1 MNKLLQAAL
10 IDIDH
15 YKDRPG
21 YPEHWKRSSRAKL
34 VALGLVVRPISKW
47 DGKEHPCYFLTQSGK
62 EALAWILASRP
73 SKKNTRI

>member
-15 YKDRPG
+15 FEYRPG

-34 VALGLVVRPISKW
+34 VVIGLVEERQTISKW
-47 DGKEHPCYFLTQSGK
+47 DGKEHPCYFLTQAGK
-62 EALAWILASRP
+62 EALASIR
-73 SKKNTRI
+73 